1 MPKPQPMYRDIADVL
16 RSQIESGELQPGSKL
31 LHTAKLMELFGA
43 SKQTVRSA
51 VDVLVQEGLVI
62 ARRRYGT
69 VVRDRRKVRIPLSRY
84 KRSHDSNGGNGPFEA
99 ACEAQGLSG
108 EMRVVGDPEQVRAP
122 DVAALLG
129 RPPEEDVVCRRRE
142 ALVEDQVVQIQ
153 NAWYPLDVARAAGL
167 DRPGKINGGVYP
179 RLRDAG
185 FPALE
190 ADERV
195 AARMPTKE
203 EGAQLGTGVALPVLT
218 IERISR
224 SNSGRPIELLRVVA
238 AGDRM
243 ELFYDSLPLP
253 GNERA

>member
-1 MPKPQPMYRDIADVL
+1 MPKPQPMYRDIADAL
-16 RSQIESGELQPGSKL
+16 RGQIESGDLPPGRKL
-31 LHTAKLMELFGA
+31 PHTADLMKMFSA

-84 KRSHDSNGGNGPFEA
+84 KRSLESNGGKGPFEA
-99 ACEAQGLSG
+99 ACEAEGLNG
-108 EMRVVGDPEQVRAP
+108 QMKVVGEPEHVRAP
-122 DVAALLG
+122 EVAALLG
-129 RPPEEDVVCRRRE
+129 LPPDDDVVCRRRE
-142 ALVEDQVVQIQ
+142 ALVDDQVVQIQ
-153 NAWYPLDVARAAGL
+153 SAWYPLDVARASGL
-167 DRPGKINGGVYP
+167 DRSGKIDGGVYP

-185 FPALE
+185 FPAVE

-224 SNSGRPIELLRVVA
+224 TTGGRPIELLRVVA

-243 ELFYDSLPLP
+243 ELLYEALPLP
-253 GNERA
+253 GRDAA